1 MSFAWITFLA
11 VTLIANLLLI
21 SVEFF
26 GIAGSPSHTANAS
39 EHTDVKGPE
48 RFERFSGM
56 FMIQAIL
63 VAATIGL
70 IAYYIYFARTGETSY
85 TAALWG
91 LGMLILAFPLYQ
103 VSHMGGRRPNAP
115 ADSASA
121 KFVSYLAIPVTILIA
136 LVGTMDRPSPNFE
149 LNHLAFE
156 VASLDEV
163 VLARNHLRKH
173 GVAID
178 FEGRRRAGVQIAVE
192 FRDPDGHRL
201 EIYWGLD
208 RVGTDGYIRPA
219 NEWKGAKTLRDAIAD
234 PVRGQDTTLRDSSI
248 LDDVT
253 PTADA
258 RASGGKS
265 RFD

>member
-1 MSFAWITFLA
+1 MA
-11 VTLIANLLLI
+11 V
-21 SVEFF
+21 
-26 GIAGSPSHTANAS
+26 
-39 EHTDVKGPE
+39 D
-48 RFERFSGM
+48 
-56 FMIQAIL
+56 
-63 VAATIGL
+63 VAAIRRCKKAEAMPFAL
-70 IAYYIYFARTGETSY
+70 IKLGHVVLNCSDLERSVRFY
-85 TAALWG
+85 TEV
-91 LGMLILAFPLYQ
+91 LGCEISDVYGDDMMQ
-103 VSHMGGRRPNAP
+103 GGMVFMRFNA
-115 ADSASA
+115 DHHG
-121 KFVSYLAIPVTILIA
+121 IA
-136 LVGTMDRPSPNFE
+136 LVGTMDGPSPNFE

-156 VASLDEV
+156 VGSLDEV

-173 GVAID
+173 GVDID

-234 PVRGQDTTLRDSSI
+234 PVKGQDTRLKDESI
-248 LDDVT
+248 LDDA
-253 PTADA
+253 PSKADA

>member
-1 MSFAWITFLA
+1 MAVDVAGIRRCRKPKDMPFALTKLGHVVLNCSDLERSVRFYTEILGCE
-11 VTLIANLLLI
+11 I
-21 SVEFF
+21 SDVYGDDMMQGGMVFMRF
-26 GIAGSPSHTANAS
+26 NAD
-39 EHTDVKGPE
+39 HHG
-48 RFERFSGM
+48 
-56 FMIQAIL
+56 
-63 VAATIGL
+63 
-70 IAYYIYFARTGETSY
+70 
-85 TAALWG
+85 
-91 LGMLILAFPLYQ
+91 
-103 VSHMGGRRPNAP
+103 
-115 ADSASA
+115 
-121 KFVSYLAIPVTILIA
+121 IA
-136 LVGTMDRPSPNFE
+136 LVGTMDGPSPNFE

-163 VLARNHLRKH
+163 VLARNHLRTH

-234 PVRGQDTTLRDSSI
+234 PVRGQDTRLKDSSI
-248 LDDVT
+248 LDDA
-253 PTADA
+253 PPKADA

>member
-85 TAALWG
+85 TAALWV

-121 KFVSYLAIPVTILIA
+121 KFVSYLAIPITILIA
-136 LVGTMDRPSPNFE
+136 LVGTMLFVFGTVSMF
-149 LNHLAFE
+149 AFFIP
-156 VASLDEV
+156 L
-163 VLARNHLRKH
+163 VLLGAVIVII
-173 GVAID
+173 GAVSAIGS
-178 FEGRRRAGVQIAVE
+178 GRAVE
-192 FRDPDGHRL
+192 RMTDEADQRD
-201 EIYWGLD
+201 
-208 RVGTDGYIRPA
+208 
-219 NEWKGAKTLRDAIAD
+219 N
-234 PVRGQDTTLRDSSI
+234 
-248 LDDVT
+248 
-253 PTADA
+253 A
-258 RASGGKS
+258 RHAH
-265 RFD
+265 